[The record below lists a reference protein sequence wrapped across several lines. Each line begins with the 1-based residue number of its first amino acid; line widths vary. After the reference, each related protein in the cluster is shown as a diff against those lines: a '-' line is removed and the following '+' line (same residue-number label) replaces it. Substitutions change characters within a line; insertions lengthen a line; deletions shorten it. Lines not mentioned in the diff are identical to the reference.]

1 MKNSKR
7 CPKCGGT
14 RIGVIEGVFDHWTV
28 ALPAELL
35 AKFGIELGPKPRT
48 SEGGYREAAAAP
60 ASVPKATSQSDLAR
74 TAYVCG
80 GCGYY
85 ETYVSD
91 PASLEEMGAKG
102 GLRWLRS

>member
-1 MKNSKR
+1 MKTSKR
-7 CPKCGGT
+7 CPKCGGA

-28 ALPAELL
+28 PLPADLL
-35 AKFGIELGPKPRT
+35 AKFGIEIGPKPNA
-48 SEGGYREAAAAP
+48 SEPGYREAADP
-60 ASVPKATSQSDLAR
+60 PPRVPKATSQSDVAR

-91 PASLEEMGAKG
+91 PASLEEDGAKG
-102 GLRWLRS
+102 GLRWLR